1 MARKN
6 KLSPTIQDVAA
17 AAGVS
22 ITTVSRV
29 LNNRYGVASD
39 TYSRVKSVVEEL
51 GYESSLVAKSMRS
64 HQNNVIGFIVPDLE
78 LSFNTELVKGVARA
92 IKRYGYELIIYSQ
105 GNTALGDF
113 RPDWEKK
120 HITRLSGSLTD
131 GIIIS
136 TPTTVDLPANFPL
149 VAIDPNKES
158 NNFPSVIS
166 TNREGVLS
174 ITKYLTDLG
183 HRRIGFIGGRS
194 DLQSAIRRLQGY
206 KDGLRQAGLP
216 IAPELIEEG
225 DYTRQTGFAC
235 TQKLLGLPNPPTA
248 IFAANDQSAIG
259 VLDAARDAGLRVPED
274 LSVAGFDNIP
284 EAASS
289 KPALTTVDQFMR
301 DMGYEAIEILVKLI
315 QGEPLEHNV
324 HKVQTELVIRDS
336 CRPLTS

>member
-22 ITTVSRV
+22 IATVSRV

-39 TYSRVKSVVEEL
+39 TYSRVKNVVEEL
-51 GYESSLVAKSMRS
+51 GYESSLVAKGMRS
-64 HQNNVIGFIVPDLE
+64 HQTNVIGFIVPDLE

-92 IKRYGYELIIYSQ
+92 IKEHGYELIIYSM
-105 GNTALGDF
+105 GDTALGAF
-113 RPDWEKK
+113 RLDWEKK
-120 HITRLSGSLTD
+120 HIARLSSSLTD

-136 TPTTVDLPANFPL
+136 TPSTVDLPANFPL

-158 NNFPSVIS
+158 SNFPTVIS

-174 ITKYLTDLG
+174 VTKYLTDLG

-194 DLQSAIRRLQGY
+194 DLQSATRRRQGY
-206 KDGLRQAGLP
+206 EDGLRQAGLP

-225 DYTRQTGFAC
+225 DFTRQTGYAC
-235 TQKLLGLPNPPTA
+235 AQKLLSLSNPPTA
-248 IFAANDQSAIG
+248 ILAANDQSALG
-259 VLDAARDAGLRVPED
+259 VLDAAEEARLDIPED

-289 KPALTTVDQFMR
+289 KPALTTVDQFIS
-301 DMGYEAIEILVKLI
+301 DMGHEAIEILVKLI
-315 QGEPLEHNV
+315 QGKSLENNI
-324 HKVQTELVIRDS
+324 HKVQTKLVIRDS
-336 CRPLTS
+336 CRSIS